1 MERIN
6 ETYNVL
12 MNFLEDHKE
21 LFNKDMDA
29 THLVNA
35 RELLGTGYLG
45 CMFRLIYACVNHMK
59 LVVVIFHD
67 SNPDSNKWIFN
78 ISANSKGIIYTTIL
92 SEDEPK
98 CETLDDLAYLIWKH
112 ICGGHFM
119 LQESINEDQIKQFL
133 KMTEVVL

>member
-1 MERIN
+1 MGRIN

-59 LVVVIFHD
+59 LIVVIFHD
-67 SNPDSNKWIFN
+67 SDPDSDKWIFN

-112 ICGGHFM
+112 VCGRHFE

-133 KMTEVVL
+133 KMT